1 MKGVVLT
8 LVIVI
13 LVVIAGF
20 TVVNA
25 LQDDSNEITEE
36 LPSCGNSCTSGNS
49 CGSSTCGVEKT
60 GSCGCGRS

>member
-1 MKGVVLT
+1 MKGIIVSLIVL
-8 LVIVI
+8 V

-25 LQDDSNEITEE
+25 LQDDSTEITES
-36 LPSCGNSCTSGNS
+36 LPTCGNRCTSENSCGNSG
-49 CGSSTCGVEKT
+49 CGVEKT